1 MFSKCVAFTKFLPK
15 ECVNF
20 RNFDTA
26 LQLMTLILQLFQITI
41 LNLLMDM
48 DTVTDTAI
56 KDMVMDTDIAMV
68 MADTEVMDGK
78 SFKLFFNK

>member
-1 MFSKCVAFTKFLPK
+1 
-15 ECVNF
+15 
-20 RNFDTA
+20 
-26 LQLMTLILQLFQITI
+26 MTLILQLFQITI

-78 SFKLFFNK
+78 SFKLFFNKWIYIFFTIWKNLFLHQE